1 MEEVEHVEGF
11 DVLEG
16 EVKDGVPNKLET
28 SEVFEVLDLDADERR
43 EVESVL
49 SEAAL
54 DEDLAFER
62 VVLVRVVAV
71 FGIGS
76 RTKAAL
82 EAGGNVVNETFSV
95 EIVDDGIEL
104 GLMKAGVEKFWL
116 CAIENLVEVLEG
128 KRWVGRHEAEGEILD
143 EEEDFV
149 DIDLDFEIILVHEPS
164 LS

>member
-16 EVKDGVPNKLET
+16 EVKDGFPNKLEA

-49 SEAAL
+49 SEAGL

-62 VVLVRVVAV
+62 VVLECVVAV
-71 FGIGS
+71 FWVGP

-82 EAGGNVVNETFSV
+82 EAGGNVVIETFSV
-95 EIVDDGIEL
+95 EVVDDGIEL
-104 GLMKAGVEKFWL
+104 WLMETGVEEFRL
-116 CAIENLVEVLEG
+116 CGIENLMEVLEG
-128 KRWVGRHEAEGEILD
+128 ERWVGGHEAEGEILD

-149 DIDLDFEIILVHEPS
+149 DIDLDFEIVLVHEPR